1 MTDSL
6 KDALGRLDEPGLGL
20 NQGTRNL
27 ILGEAMAAFRSR
39 VEAGPA
45 ARIAVFL
52 PRVAWVSA
60 MAIALLAL
68 SAPQFTQPAAPSV
81 QDGSSLSVVASGP
94 KLLSADYRDGKMV
107 LKWSDADRGLFRVR
121 QATSRKEIDQAPGV
135 PVRGNSFEAV
145 PPSNEQVLFYRVE

>member
-6 KDALGRLDEPGLGL
+6 KDALARLEEPDLGL
-20 NQGTRNL
+20 HQGTRNL
-27 ILGEAMAAFRSR
+27 ILHEAMAAFRGR
-39 VEAGPA
+39 IAAGTA
-45 ARIAVFL
+45 ARIAVYV

-60 MAIALLAL
+60 VVIALLVL
-68 SAPQFTQPAAPSV
+68 TAPQSMHPAASV
-81 QDGSSLSVVASGP
+81 VQNSSDLSVVATGP

-107 LKWSDADRGLFRVR
+107 LTWSDEERGLFRVR
-121 QATSRKEIDQAPGV
+121 QATSRKEVDHAPGV